1 MACADRPPRRHC
13 SVVIRPCCRA
23 RRSSTE
29 RCCDERGVGTSSAPA
44 TDGCI
49 GVRSPNGGQRRGR
62 RPQARRTAVS
72 PAGVVH
78 RPAPRSSPHGSI
90 FWLQKA
96 LIDCPFCPVASR
108 SQPRQLQPGDQQ
120 RLALVSRGL
129 VAGEQRTDPGRRCG
143 RRGAPAPGAGHRVV
157 MRVRRRHGTSSAGS
171 PGPGRPRR
179 PPPRPPGAKGRSVS
193 CSVCS
198 SCGRNAA
205 GRQCRA
211 TVNRNRDEAA
221 LYQVPS
227 SWSTKA
233 CTDATCGWSIAAQ
246 SVWGATCTAGM
257 PAARAPLTSKCTE
270 SPR

>member
-62 RPQARRTAVS
+62 RPQARSAILTAWIDLLV
-72 PAGVVH
+72 AEGVDRLPVL
-78 RPAPRSSPHGSI
+78 PCC
-90 FWLQKA
+90 Q
-96 LIDCPFCPVASR
+96 PVAATTTATRR
-108 SQPRQLQPGDQQ
+108 S
-120 RLALVSRGL
+120 AT
-129 VAGEQRTDPGRRCG
+129 AG
-143 RRGAPAPGAGHRVV
+143 ASLPGAC
-157 MRVRRRHGTSSAGS
+157 RRRAANRPRASMRTPRCTSAWRRTSRRYACTATARSSSAGS

>member
-143 RRGAPAPGAGHRVV
+143 PAVHQRLAQDIASLCVYGDGTVV
-157 MRVRRRHGTSSAGS
+157 QRWISGSWQASKTASTS
-171 PGPGRPRR
+171 
-179 PPPRPPGAKGRSVS
+179 PGAKGRSVS

>member
-157 MRVRRRHGTSSAGS
+157 MRVRRRHGRPALDLRVLAGLEDRLHVHLVRRAAASAARSAVRAGETRQAAS
-171 PGPGRPRR
+171 VEPRSTEIVTR
-179 PPPRPPGAKGRSVS
+179 QPSTRCR
-193 CSVCS
+193 
-198 SCGRNAA
+198 AA
-205 GRQCRA
+205 GRR
-211 TVNRNRDEAA
+211 R
-221 LYQVPS
+221 
-227 SWSTKA
+227 
-233 CTDATCGWSIAAQ
+233 
-246 SVWGATCTAGM
+246 
-257 PAARAPLTSKCTE
+257 RAPTRRVGGQSRHSRCGG
-270 SPR
+270 PHAPPGCPPPARR